1 MAGTGLRTP
10 IDAPIHATPEELEA
24 IRAELRT
31 IEQALSAL
39 FGADYRRP
47 DSQRSRRAA
56 ADIIERHF
64 EPIVEEW
71 VGAIRG
77 MFDEGSV
84 PHNKKVQQNCANA
97 LIRFIANLRDRDNLD
112 TYVYLRRHCQ
122 EGMLS
127 RVRPSEFN
135 VLHIALK
142 QIIIKRVRAVVKS
155 PRMERVREAVVAA
168 IDERRLMVSQFY
180 IESREHALR
189 VSEEKYRT
197 TIDHAPDPMYEIE
210 PYTWIVQGANAA
222 AEAMYRIVKD
232 HEDKP
237 LVGRRLTELG
247 PPEDIPHILSHVEKV
262 VRDGSDQ
269 IRDWPEGG
277 RYFDVNSALISFGK
291 VQFVHMILHDV
302 TQRREML
309 DELLRTERLAAAG
322 TFAAGVA
329 HEVNNPLGSISSL
342 VQSLLPEETDI
353 ARRTSLHTI
362 LAQITR
368 ISTTL
373 KDLVNFARPSPSQ
386 RIRFDLNDQVRET
399 LRLVAYNSRF
409 QGITFEPQL
418 AGDLKLAFAD
428 SNEIQQVL
436 INLIFN
442 AADASQ
448 HRGGIIRIVTENI
461 AKRDNGGLVSKVLM
475 RVVDNGIGIPP
486 EHLSRVFDPF
496 FTTKPA
502 GAGVGLGLS
511 LCQRII
517 LANVGTIRIDS
528 EIGKGTAVTICL
540 PTYEWRRP
548 RPARRRHERNRTA
561 DTRGPGRPRA
571 QGARAAA
578 RSVSRAGGR
587 GRGPDAL
594 DNRAAPAQR
603 GLHGL
608 RGERGRGRAGNFRA
622 RKNRPCDNRRQPGRR
637 RQRP

>member
-1 MAGTGLRTP
+1 VEQHSNGGRAPRSTAPRKRGP
-10 IDAPIHATPEELEA
+10 IAEEKRNASHKGKAALDKGKAAAPHKKTASHRSPLDARLQATPEELES
-24 IRAELRT
+24 IRVQLDS

-39 FGADYRRP
+39 FGADYRRGP
-47 DSQRSRRAA
+47 ESRRSRRTA
-56 ADIIERHF
+56 ADIIDRHF
-64 EPIVEEW
+64 DQIVADW
-71 VGAIRG
+71 TATIRG
-77 MFDEGSV
+77 MLDERSLRKN
-84 PHNKKVQQNCANA
+84 PHIPQDCANA
-97 LIRFIANLRDRDNLD
+97 LIRFNENLRDRDNLG

-142 QIIIKRVRAVVKS
+142 QLILKRVRAGVKG

-189 VSEEKYRT
+189 ASEEKYRT
-197 TIDHAPDPMYEIE
+197 TINHASDPMYEIE
-210 PYTWIVQGANAA
+210 PRTWIVQGANDA
-222 AEAMYRIVKD
+222 AEAMYQLVPD
-232 HEDKP
+232 HQDKP

-262 VRDGSDQ
+262 VREGSDQ
-269 IRDWPEGG
+269 IRDWPEAG

-342 VQSLLPEETDI
+342 VQSLLPEETDL

-373 KDLVNFARPSPSQ
+373 KDLVNFARPSASQ
-386 RIRFDLNDQVRET
+386 RSRFDLNDQVRET

-409 QGITFEPQL
+409 QGITFDPQL
-418 AGDLKLAFAD
+418 ATDLKLAFAD

-448 HRGGIIRIVTENI
+448 HRGGTIRIVTENQ
-461 AKRDNGGLVSKVLM
+461 AGRDSAGHVKKVLM
-475 RVVDNGIGIPP
+475 RVVDSGVGIPP
-486 EHLSRVFDPF
+486 EYLSRVFDPF

-502 GAGVGLGLS
+502 GAGVGLG
-511 LCQRII
+511 C
-517 LANVGTIRIDS
+517 
-528 EIGKGTAVTICL
+528 
-540 PTYEWRRP
+540 
-548 RPARRRHERNRTA
+548 
-561 DTRGPGRPRA
+561 
-571 QGARAAA
+571 
-578 RSVSRAGGR
+578 RSASASS
-587 GRGPDAL
+587 
-594 DNRAAPAQR
+594 
-603 GLHGL
+603 
-608 RGERGRGRAGNFRA
+608 
-622 RKNRPCDNRRQPGRR
+622 
-637 RQRP
+637 

>member
-1 MAGTGLRTP
+1 M
-10 IDAPIHATPEELEA
+10 IQATPEELA
-24 IRAELRT
+24 AVRAQLRT
-31 IEQALSAL
+31 IEKALSAL
-39 FGADYRRP
+39 FGSDYRRGSE
-47 DSQRSRRAA
+47 SQRSRRIA
-56 ADIIERHF
+56 ADIIDRDF
-64 EPIVEEW
+64 EPIVQEW
-71 VGAIRG
+71 TAAIRG
-77 MFDEGSV
+77 MFDESYV
-84 PHNKKVQQNCANA
+84 PHNKDIPRNIANA
-97 LIRFIANLRDRDNLD
+97 LIRFIQNLRDRDDLA
-112 TYVYLRRHCQ
+112 TYVHLRRHCQ

-142 QIIIKRVRAVVKS
+142 QIILKRVRTALKG
-155 PRMERVREAVVAA
+155 PQMERVRDCVVAA
-168 IDERRLMVSQFY
+168 LDERRLMVSQFY
-180 IESREHALR
+180 IESREHELR
-189 VSEEKYRT
+189 ASEEKYRT

-210 PYTWIVQGANAA
+210 PYTWIVRGANAA
-222 AEAMYRIVKD
+222 ADAMYRIVKD
-232 HEDKP
+232 HDDKP
-237 LVGRRLTELG
+237 LVGRKLTELG

-269 IRDWPEGG
+269 IRDWPEAG

-291 VQFVHMILHDV
+291 VRFVHMILHDV

-399 LRLVAYNSRF
+399 VRLVAYNSRF

-448 HRGGIIRIVTENI
+448 HRGGIIRVVTENI
-461 AKRDNGGLVSKVLM
+461 AKRDNSGQVKKVLM
-475 RVVDNGIGIPP
+475 RVIDKGIGIPT

-517 LANVGTIRIDS
+517 LANFGTIRIDS
-528 EIGKGTAVTICL
+528 EVGKGTAVTICL
-540 PTYEWRRP
+540 PTYEV
-548 RPARRRHERNRTA
+548 E
-561 DTRGPGRPRA
+561 
-571 QGARAAA
+571 AAA
-578 RSVSRAGGR
+578 A
-587 GRGPDAL
+587 D
-594 DNRAAPAQR
+594 APAS
-603 GLHGL
+603 
-608 RGERGRGRAGNFRA
+608 
-622 RKNRPCDNRRQPGRR
+622 
-637 RQRP
+637 

>member
-1 MAGTGLRTP
+1 VHAPL
-10 IDAPIHATPEELEA
+10 DAPIQATPEELEA
-24 IRAELRT
+24 IRVQLRS

-39 FGADYRRP
+39 FGTDYRRGAE
-47 DSQRSRRAA
+47 SQRSRRTA
-56 ADIIERHF
+56 ADIIERYF
-64 EPIVEEW
+64 EPIVAEW
-71 VGAIRG
+71 TAAIRG
-77 MFDEGSV
+77 MLDERALRKYQHI
-84 PHNKKVQQNCANA
+84 PQDCANA
-97 LIRFIANLRDRDNLD
+97 LFRFIENLRDRDNLN

-127 RVRPSEFN
+127 RVRPAEFN

-142 QIIIKRVRAVVKS
+142 QLILKWVRAMVKG

-189 VSEEKYRT
+189 VSEEKYRNS
-197 TIDHAPDPMYEIE
+197 IDHAPDPMYEIE
-210 PYTWIVQGANAA
+210 PDTWIVQGANAA
-222 AEAMYRIVKD
+222 AEAMYRLVPD

-237 LVGRRLTELG
+237 LIGRRLTELG

-269 IRDWPEGG
+269 IRDWPEAG
-277 RYFDVNSALISFGK
+277 RYFDVNSALISFGNER
-291 VQFVHMILHDV
+291 FVHMILHDV

-353 ARRTSLHTI
+353 ARRTTLHTI

-373 KDLVNFARPSPSQ
+373 KDLVNFARPSASQ
-386 RIRFDLNDQVRET
+386 RGRFDLNELVRET

-409 QGITFEPQL
+409 QGISFEPQL
-418 AGDLKLAFAD
+418 ADDLKPAYAD
-428 SNEIQQVL
+428 VNEIQQVL

-448 HRGGIIRIVTENI
+448 HRGGIIRIVTENH
-461 AKRDNGGLVSKVLM
+461 AARDNSAHIKKVLM
-475 RVVDNGIGIPP
+475 RVADNGAGIPP
-486 EHLSRVFDPF
+486 ENLSRVFDPF

-517 LANVGTIRIDS
+517 LANLGTIRIDS

-540 PTYEWRRP
+540 PVYEP
-548 RPARRRHERNRTA
+548 DASAAN
-561 DTRGPGRPRA
+561 
-571 QGARAAA
+571 AAA
-578 RSVSRAGGR
+578 S
-587 GRGPDAL
+587 
-594 DNRAAPAQR
+594 
-603 GLHGL
+603 
-608 RGERGRGRAGNFRA
+608 
-622 RKNRPCDNRRQPGRR
+622 
-637 RQRP
+637 

>member
-1 MAGTGLRTP
+1 VEQHSNGGRTP
-10 IDAPIHATPEELEA
+10 RSTAPRKRRPIAEEKRKASHEGKAALDKGKAAAPHKKTASHRAPLDARLQATPEELES
-24 IRAELRT
+24 IRVQLDS

-39 FGADYRRP
+39 FGADYRRGP
-47 DSQRSRRAA
+47 ESRRSRRTA
-56 ADIIERHF
+56 ADIIDRHF
-64 EPIVEEW
+64 DQIVADW
-71 VGAIRG
+71 TATIRG
-77 MFDEGSV
+77 MLDERSLRKY
-84 PHNKKVQQNCANA
+84 PHIPQDCANA
-97 LIRFIANLRDRDNLD
+97 LIRFNENLRDRDNLG

-142 QIIIKRVRAVVKS
+142 QLILKRVRAGVKG

-189 VSEEKYRT
+189 ASEEKYRT
-197 TIDHAPDPMYEIE
+197 TINHASDPMYEIE
-210 PYTWIVQGANAA
+210 PRTWIVQGANDA
-222 AEAMYRIVKD
+222 AEAMYRLVPD
-232 HEDKP
+232 HQDKP

-262 VRDGSDQ
+262 VREGSDQ
-269 IRDWPEGG
+269 IRDWPEAG

-342 VQSLLPEETDI
+342 VQSLLPEETDL

-373 KDLVNFARPSPSQ
+373 KDLVNFARPSASQ
-386 RIRFDLNDQVRET
+386 RSRFDLNDQVRET

-409 QGITFEPQL
+409 QGITFDPQL
-418 AGDLKLAFAD
+418 ATDLKLAFAD

-448 HRGGIIRIVTENI
+448 HRGGTIRIVTENQVG
-461 AKRDNGGLVSKVLM
+461 RDSAGHVKKVLM
-475 RVVDNGIGIPP
+475 RVADSGVGIPP
-486 EHLSRVFDPF
+486 EYLSRVFDPF

-517 LANVGTIRIDS
+517 LANFGTIRIDS
-528 EIGKGTAVTICL
+528 EVGKGTTVTICL
-540 PTYEWRRP
+540 PTYEC
-548 RPARRRHERNRTA
+548 E
-561 DTRGPGRPRA
+561 
-571 QGARAAA
+571 AAA
-578 RSVSRAGGR
+578 AG
-587 GRGPDAL
+587 
-594 DNRAAPAQR
+594 APAS
-603 GLHGL
+603 
-608 RGERGRGRAGNFRA
+608 
-622 RKNRPCDNRRQPGRR
+622 
-637 RQRP
+637 

>member
-1 MAGTGLRTP
+1 MEEISDKHRTP
-10 IDAPIHATPEELEA
+10 RKTVPGKRRTAPEKASAPANKGSLAFQKNKTASRKGKTASQNGGSGAAPKKPASHQADAAARATGTAPRAPTDAPIQPTPEELET
-24 IRAELRT
+24 IRAQLQSIEL
-31 IEQALSAL
+31 ALSAL
-39 FGADYRRP
+39 FGADYRRGP
-47 DSQRSRRAA
+47 ESQRSRRAA
-56 ADIIERHF
+56 SEIIDRHF
-64 EPIVEEW
+64 DRIVADW
-71 VGAIRG
+71 TATIKG
-77 MFDEGSV
+77 MLDERALLKY
-84 PHNKKVQQNCANA
+84 PHIPQDCANA
-97 LIRFIANLRDRDNLD
+97 LIRFNENLRDRDNLD
-112 TYVYLRRHCQ
+112 TYVHLRRHCQ

-142 QIIIKRVRAVVKS
+142 QLILKRVRAAIKG

-210 PYTWIVQGANAA
+210 PYTLVVQGANAA

-269 IRDWPEGG
+269 IRDWPEAG

-291 VQFVHMILHDV
+291 VKFVHMILHDV

-342 VQSLLPEETDI
+342 VQSLLPDETDL

-386 RIRFDLNDQVRET
+386 RSRFDLNDQVRET

-442 AADASQ
+442 AADASK
-448 HRGGIIRIVTENI
+448 HRGGIIRLVTENI
-461 AKRDNGGLVSKVLM
+461 LKRDNVCQVSKVLM
-475 RVVDNGIGIPP
+475 RVIDDGIGIPP
-486 EHLSRVFDPF
+486 ENLSRVFDPF

-517 LANVGTIRIDS
+517 LANFGTIRIDS
-528 EIGKGTAVTICL
+528 EIDKGTTVTICL
-540 PTYEWRRP
+540 PTYEC
-548 RPARRRHERNRTA
+548 E
-561 DTRGPGRPRA
+561 
-571 QGARAAA
+571 AAA
-578 RSVSRAGGR
+578 AET
-587 GRGPDAL
+587 
-594 DNRAAPAQR
+594 PAS
-603 GLHGL
+603 
-608 RGERGRGRAGNFRA
+608 
-622 RKNRPCDNRRQPGRR
+622 
-637 RQRP
+637 

>member
-1 MAGTGLRTP
+1 LQKGKTASRKSKTASQKSASGAPHKKPTADGAAAGTAGTSLRSP
-10 IDAPIHATPEELEA
+10 SDVMIQATPEELA
-24 IRAELRT
+24 AVRAQLRT
-31 IEQALSAL
+31 IEKALSAL
-39 FGADYRRP
+39 FGSDYRRGSE
-47 DSQRSRRAA
+47 SQRSRRIA
-56 ADIIERHF
+56 ADIIDRDF
-64 EPIVEEW
+64 EPIVQEW
-71 VGAIRG
+71 TAAIRG
-77 MFDEGSV
+77 MFDESYV
-84 PHNKKVQQNCANA
+84 PHNKDLLRNCANA
-97 LIRFIANLRDRDNLD
+97 LIRFIQNLRDRDDLA
-112 TYVYLRRHCQ
+112 TYVHLRRHCQ

-142 QIIIKRVRAVVKS
+142 QIILKRVRTALKG
-155 PRMERVREAVVAA
+155 PQMERVRDCVVAA
-168 IDERRLMVSQFY
+168 LDERRLMVSQFY
-180 IESREHALR
+180 IESREHELR
-189 VSEEKYRT
+189 ASEEKYRT

-210 PYTWIVQGANAA
+210 PYTWIVRGANAA
-222 AEAMYRIVKD
+222 ADAMYRIVKD
-232 HEDKP
+232 HDDKP
-237 LVGRRLTELG
+237 LVGRKLTELG

-262 VRDGSDQ
+262 VREGSDQ
-269 IRDWPEGG
+269 IRDWPEAG

-291 VQFVHMILHDV
+291 VRFVHMILHDV

-448 HRGGIIRIVTENI
+448 HRGGIIRVVTENI
-461 AKRDNGGLVSKVLM
+461 AKRDNSGQVKKVLM
-475 RVVDNGIGIPP
+475 RVIDNGIGIPP

-517 LANVGTIRIDS
+517 LANFGTIRIDS
-528 EIGKGTAVTICL
+528 EVGKGTAVTICL
-540 PTYEWRRP
+540 PTYEV
-548 RPARRRHERNRTA
+548 E
-561 DTRGPGRPRA
+561 
-571 QGARAAA
+571 AAA
-578 RSVSRAGGR
+578 A
-587 GRGPDAL
+587 D
-594 DNRAAPAQR
+594 APAS
-603 GLHGL
+603 
-608 RGERGRGRAGNFRA
+608 
-622 RKNRPCDNRRQPGRR
+622 
-637 RQRP
+637 